1 MFKELSGLTAVA
13 EHEIEQLDVLYLAKY
28 VRDIEDVP
36 PVVHPEY
43 GRELYTKY
51 EVYRSLLEIGL
62 AVTPCRTLA
71 ELLERSR
78 SHNFIF
84 NIYNRE
90 PVRNPETVVSSIL
103 SYLGRPYLGAP
114 PNLRALAEDKYLTKH
129 LAKSIGLPV
138 TPGAVYVDE
147 AETAEAPPF
156 PGPFF
161 VKPRFGANSEG
172 VGPDSAANGWNS
184 ARDRIVALLRA
195 GEEALVE
202 PLIPGYD
209 LTIPVLA
216 GRPDVYLP
224 TIRFDSELPYG
235 IATEDQKRLKAGG
248 RKSCVLEDADLS
260 AKVAEM
266 TRVFVRHV
274 RPFDYLRVDF
284 RVDDRTGEMTLLE
297 YNLTCNLG
305 THAAIG
311 RSIAAVD
318 ISHRQLI
325 DHLVAVSARRQ
336 GVFSRHAGGRVAAAG
351 RNA

>member
-1 MFKELSGLTAVA
+1 MLTDLSGLTAVT
-13 EHEIEQLDVLYLAKY
+13 EQEVEQLDLLYLAKY

-36 PVVHPEY
+36 PVVHPQY

-62 AVTPCRTLA
+62 TVTPCRTLG
-71 ELLERSR
+71 ELLARGR

-114 PNLRALAEDKYLTKH
+114 PNMRALAEDKYLTKR
-129 LAKSIGLPV
+129 LAQSVGLPV
-138 TPGAVYVDE
+138 TPGAVYVSE
-147 AETAEAPPF
+147 VETTEAPAF
-156 PGPFF
+156 PGPYF

-172 VGPDSAANGWNS
+172 VGPESAATGWNS
-184 ARDRIVALLRA
+184 ARDRIVALLRD

-202 PLIPGYD
+202 PLVPGYD

-216 GRPDVYLP
+216 GQPDVFLP
-224 TIRFDSELPYG
+224 TVRFDSELPFG

-248 RKSCVLEDADLS
+248 RRSSIVEDAGI
-260 AKVAEM
+260 AARVAELS
-266 TRVFVRHV
+266 RVFIRHV

-284 RVDDRTGEMTLLE
+284 RVDERSGEMFLLE
-297 YNLTCNLG
+297 FNLTCNLG
-305 THAAIG
+305 MHAAIG
-311 RSIAAVD
+311 RAIAAADV
-318 ISHRQLI
+318 SHRQLI
-325 DHLVAVSARRQ
+325 DHLVAVSVRRQ
-336 GVFSRHAGGRVAAAG
+336 GALAPPPRAGACPS
-351 RNA
+351 